1 MAVTASGL
9 FVPTFLDVLD
19 ATQLAVNT
27 GSDTF
32 KCAMITN
39 SSTPDFDSHD
49 HWSDLSAN
57 EVSGTGYTAG
67 GVALTSVTLTG
78 ASGTITFDAAD
89 VSWTTS
95 TISSARAAVV
105 YDDTLTSDP
114 LVCLV
119 DFGGDYSSANGTFS
133 ITWNASGIWTLD
145 LTP

>member
-9 FVPTFLDVLD
+9 FVLTFRDILDS
-19 ATQLAVNT
+19 TQMAVDT

-39 SSTPDFDSHD
+39 SSTPNFETHD
-49 HWSDLSAN
+49 HWSDLSGN

-67 GVALTSVTLTG
+67 GAALTSITLG
-78 ASGTITFDAAD
+78 NASGTLKFDAAD
-89 VSWTTS
+89 TSWTTA
-95 TISSARAAVV
+95 TISSARAAVI
-105 YDDTLTSDP
+105 YDDTLANDP
-114 LVCLV
+114 LICLV
-119 DFGGDYSSANGTFS
+119 DFGADYASSAGTFQ